1 MTTMNKK
8 IVGAIVAAILAIIVV
23 SGVSGCI
30 ERIKPGYIGVVYSV
44 SGGIDGET
52 LGKGWHLVAPTK
64 SVTQYSVSLEQSYL
78 VAEDKGDSEANE
90 SFDTPTAD
98 GKTLNVDIEFSY
110 KFDKDRI
117 ADTFELF
124 KGQDGETIKNDFIKP
139 KISAW
144 TQEVTSKYPV
154 TDVFGDKRQ
163 ELNEELDR
171 YLKEKFDPYGIII
184 DTVNFTRIET
194 DSETEA
200 AIQQKVN
207 AQQEQEL
214 ANIQAK
220 TAKINAEKDK
230 EVARIEA
237 EKNKEVAQINAEQ
250 AAIKAESDAA
260 VAITKAEAEAKAN
273 KMVAESLTKELIEMQ
288 KYEKWDGTL
297 PQVTGDATPIIDIGE

>member
-1 MTTMNKK
+1 MMNKK
-8 IVGAIVAAILAIIVV
+8 IIGSIVAGIIAVVVV
-23 SGVSGCI
+23 SSIAGCI
-30 ERIKPGYIGVVYSV
+30 VKIKPGYTGVVYSI
-44 SGGIDGET
+44 SGGVDGET
-52 LGKGWHLVAPTK
+52 LGKGWHVVSPTK
-64 SVTQYSVSLEQSYL
+64 SVTQYSTSLEQSYL
-78 VAEDKGDSEANE
+78 VAADKGDSESDE
-90 SFDTPTAD
+90 SFDTPTSD

-124 KGQDGETIKNDFIKP
+124 KGQDGETIKNTFIKP

-171 YLKEKFDPYGIII
+171 YLKEKFDSYGIMI

-250 AAIKAESDAA
+250 ASIKAESDAN
-260 VAITKAEAEAKAN
+260 VAITRAEAEAKAN
-273 KMVAESLTKELIEMQ
+273 KMVAESLTSELIEMQ
-288 KYEKWDGTL
+288 KYEKWNGEL
-297 PQVTGDATPIIDIGE
+297 PQITGNATPIVDLGE

>member
-1 MTTMNKK
+1 MNKK
-8 IVGAIVAAILAIIVV
+8 IVGSIVAGIIAIILVSSIAGCVV
-23 SGVSGCI
+23 K
-30 ERIKPGYIGVVYSV
+30 IKPGYTGVVYSI
-44 SGGIDGET
+44 SGGVDGET
-52 LGKGWHLVAPTK
+52 LGKGWHIVSPTK
-64 SVTQYSVSLEQSYL
+64 SVTQYSTSLEQSYL
-78 VAEDKGDSEANE
+78 VAADKGDSESDE
-90 SFDTPTAD
+90 SFDTPTSD

-124 KGQDGETIKNDFIKP
+124 KGQDGETIKNTFIKP

-171 YLKEKFDPYGIII
+171 YLKEKFDSYGIMI

-220 TAKINAEKDK
+220 TAKINAEKVNK
-230 EVARIEA
+230 SERLKIPLK
-237 EKNKEVAQINAEQ
+237 KN
-250 AAIKAESDAA
+250 
-260 VAITKAEAEAKAN
+260 TKDGRTERATALN
-273 KMVAESLTKELIEMQ
+273 KLFFLNQKIQMMQ
-288 KYEKWDGTL
+288 
-297 PQVTGDATPIIDIGE
+297 